1 LKPRATARGARWGAE
16 FSLNKKL
23 GAEFG
28 GAKGTPFPEEKKAKQ
43 LKPKTLD
50 HEEVEQHSI
59 RNRRLQ
65 SPSRNSAQI
74 F

>member
-1 LKPRATARGARWGAE
+1 LEEQKERLFP
-16 FSLNKKL
+16 KK
-23 GAEFG
+23 
-28 GAKGTPFPEEKKAKQ
+28 KKAKQ